1 MGKTTLKL
9 FLAAL
14 LISSFSVVGG
24 SCGSARVQE
33 QAPPQRPAPTPEP
46 ELTLTPPAA
55 PTATLTNEHPTAT
68 FTAYPDLNDP
78 PTILEVSVTK
88 VVNPTLKPVTIFV
101 YLSPVSQKADATRAK
116 FAVGNLSLYPADRP
130 AKFMLDPATAFR
142 KAAET
147 KDAANTKEWLV
158 TYELEKRAEQEPAQ
172 VEVTIAPLWKRDK
185 N

>member
-1 MGKTTLKL
+1 MMKL

-14 LISSFSVVGG
+14 MIWSLPFMGI
-24 SCGSARVQE
+24 SCGSASVQE
-33 QAPPQRPAPTPEP
+33 QARPQRPAPTPEP
-46 ELTLTPPAA
+46 ELALTPPVA
-55 PTATLTNEHPTAT
+55 PTATLSNEHPTAS

-88 VVNPTLKPVTIFV
+88 VVNPARKPITIFV
-101 YLSPVSQKADATRAK
+101 HLSPVSDKPDAAPAK
-116 FAVGNLSLYPADRP
+116 FAIGNFSLYPADRP

-158 TYELEKRAEQEPAQ
+158 TYVLERRAGEEPAQ